1 MRRHGRWAL
10 SGERGRMSGKQEE
23 GRKRIAEN
31 RKARFE
37 YEFIDTY
44 EAGIVLVGSEVKSLR
59 AGRVSITESFAQFE
73 GDQLFI
79 RNMHVHEYT
88 QANQF
93 NHDPRRVRRLLMHR
107 RELDRLRRELRE
119 AGLSL
124 IPVELYF
131 VGPYAKLELAL
142 ARGKKL
148 HDKRDATAEREVK
161 REMDRARHGRR

>member
-1 MRRHGRWAL
+1 
-10 SGERGRMSGKQEE
+10 MSAKKDE
-23 GRKRIAEN
+23 GRKRVAEN

-59 AGRVSITESFAQFE
+59 AGRASISEAFAQFE
-73 GDQLFI
+73 GDRLVL

-88 QANQF
+88 HANRF
-93 NHDPRRVRRLLMHR
+93 NHDPRRVRTLLMHR

-131 VGPYAKLELAL
+131 AGPYAKLELAL

>member
-1 MRRHGRWAL
+1 MRRRGRWAS
-10 SGERGRMSGKQEE
+10 SGERGRMSGKKDE

-124 IPVELYF
+124 IRWSSTLW
-131 VGPYAKLELAL
+131 AL
-142 ARGKKL
+142 TPSWSWPWRGARSCTTSET
-148 HDKRDATAEREVK
+148 RR
-161 REMDRARHGRR
+161 RSAR

>member
-1 MRRHGRWAL
+1 
-10 SGERGRMSGKQEE
+10 MSGKQDE

-93 NHDPRRVRRLLMHR
+93 THDPRRVRRLLMHR

>member
-1 MRRHGRWAL
+1 
-10 SGERGRMSGKQEE
+10 
-23 GRKRIAEN
+23 
-31 RKARFE
+31 
-37 YEFIDTY
+37 
-44 EAGIVLVGSEVKSLR
+44 
-59 AGRVSITESFAQFE
+59 
-73 GDQLFI
+73 
-79 RNMHVHEYT
+79 MHVHEYT

-93 NHDPRRVRRLLMHR
+93 NHDPRRVRRLLLHR

-131 VGPYAKLELAL
+131 VGPFAKVELAL

-161 REMDRARHGRR
+161 REMDRARHSRR

>member
-1 MRRHGRWAL
+1 
-10 SGERGRMSGKQEE
+10 MSAKKDE
-23 GRKRIAEN
+23 GRKRVAEN

-59 AGRVSITESFAQFE
+59 AGRASISEAFAQFE
-73 GDQLFI
+73 GDQLVL

-88 QANQF
+88 HANQF

-131 VGPYAKLELAL
+131 SGPYAKLELAL

-161 REMDRARHGRR
+161 REMDRARHGRRS

>member
-1 MRRHGRWAL
+1 
-10 SGERGRMSGKQEE
+10 MSGKKEE
-23 GRKRIAEN
+23 GRKRVAEN

-59 AGRVSITESFAQFE
+59 AGRASITESFAQFE
-73 GDQLFI
+73 GDQLVI
-79 RNMHVHEYT
+79 RNMHVHEYSH
-88 QANQF
+88 ANQF